1 MKRYPLQTL
10 VKLRAHRTALAR
22 THMLEKQA
30 AARACR
36 EQCARIE
43 AGIEALGVER
53 ASQRQR
59 LLDPPPPGQPW
70 PVAMEQREA
79 HIGLLGERIVM
90 EQANL
95 QQARERLRAAEDE
108 LDQARQAWVRA
119 QAREDALEK
128 RRDAWH
134 GEQLALEGRREEE
147 AAADLVQ
154 ARATRAMHEPQ

>member
-1 MKRYPLQTL
+1 VKRYPLQTL

-30 AARACR
+30 AARTCR

-43 AGIEALGVER
+43 AGIQALGEER
-53 ASQRQR
+53 TAQRAR
-59 LLDPPPPGQPW
+59 LLDPPPPGQSW

-79 HIGLLGERIVM
+79 HVELLGERIVS

-95 QQARERLRAAEDE
+95 QKANERLRAAEGE

-119 QAREDALEK
+119 RAREDALEK
-128 RRDAWH
+128 RRDAWR

-154 ARATRAMHEPQ
+154 ARAARMMHEPG